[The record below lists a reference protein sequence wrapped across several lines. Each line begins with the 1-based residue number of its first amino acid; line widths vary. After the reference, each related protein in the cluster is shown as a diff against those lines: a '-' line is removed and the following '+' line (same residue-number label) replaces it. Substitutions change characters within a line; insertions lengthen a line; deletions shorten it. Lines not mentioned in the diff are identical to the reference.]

1 MFASQRYKKEVK
13 GIRKILSDGEFTR
26 TLIPEYHTFLVDIHT
41 KMLTQDLSS
50 TELTKVDKAI
60 KNYEIQSEPEFKE
73 RVDKLLSKITKLKA
87 MVMSVPAAN
96 SPNGSFPKKQVD
108 NKMSKLNLI
117 TAKIQ
122 EHGSITPGD
131 AKYANELFKELERK
145 EIAIKKIKT
154 WKNNA

>member
-1 MFASQRYKKEVK
+1 MFASQRYKKEIK
-13 GIRKILSDGEFTR
+13 DIRKILSDGEFTR
-26 TLIPEYHTFLVDIHT
+26 TLLPEYHTFLVDIHT
-41 KMLTQDLSS
+41 KMLTQELSS
-50 TELTKVDKAI
+50 LEESRIDKAI

-96 SPNGSFPKKQVD
+96 SPTGSFAKKQVD

-122 EHGSITPGD
+122 EHGSITPED

-145 EIAIKKIKT
+145 GFSYKIKK
-154 WKNNA
+154 WKNKA

>member
-1 MFASQRYKKEVK
+1 MFASQRYKKEIK
-13 GIRKILSDGEFTR
+13 SIRKILSDGEFTR

-50 TELTKVDKAI
+50 LEESRIDKAI

-87 MVMSVPAAN
+87 MVMSVP
-96 SPNGSFPKKQVD
+96 SPFNFEFSKKQVD

-122 EHGSITPGD
+122 EHGSITSKD

-145 EIAIKKIKT
+145 GFSYKIKK
-154 WKNNA
+154 

>member
-13 GIRKILSDGEFTR
+13 SIRNMLSDGEFTR
-26 TLIPEYHTFLVDIHT
+26 TLLPEYHTFLVDIHT
-41 KMLTQDLSS
+41 KMLSQDLSS
-50 TELTKVDKAI
+50 TELAKVDKAI
-60 KNYEIQSEPEFKE
+60 KNYEIQSEHEFKE

-96 SPNGSFPKKQVD
+96 SPNGFAKKQVD
-108 NKMSKLNLI
+108 NKMNKLNVI

-122 EHGSITPGD
+122 EHGSITPED

-145 EIAIKKIKT
+145 GFSYKIKK

>member
-1 MFASQRYKKEVK
+1 MFASQRYKKEIK
-13 GIRKILSDGEFTR
+13 DIRKILSDGEFTR
-26 TLIPEYHTFLVDIHT
+26 TLLPEYHTFLVDIHT
-41 KMLTQDLSS
+41 KMLSQDLSS
-50 TELTKVDKAI
+50 TELAKVDKAI
-60 KNYEIQSEPEFKE
+60 KNYETQSEPEFKA

-96 SPNGSFPKKQVD
+96 SPNGFAKKQVD
-108 NKMSKLNLI
+108 NKMNKLNVI

-122 EHGSITPGD
+122 EHGSITPRD

-145 EIAIKKIKT
+145 GFSYKIKK

>member
-13 GIRKILSDGEFTR
+13 SIRNMLSDGEFTR
-26 TLIPEYHTFLVDIHT
+26 TLLPEYHTFLVDVHT
-41 KMLTQDLSS
+41 KMLSQDLSS
-50 TELTKVDKAI
+50 TELAKVDKAI
-60 KNYEIQSEPEFKE
+60 ENYEIQSEPEFKE

-96 SPNGSFPKKQVD
+96 SPNGFAKKQVD

-122 EHGSITPGD
+122 EHGSITSRD

-145 EIAIKKIKT
+145 GFSYKIKK

>member
-1 MFASQRYKKEVK
+1 MFASQRYKKEIK
-13 GIRKILSDGEFTR
+13 DIRKILSDGEFTR
-26 TLIPEYHTFLVDIHT
+26 TLLPEYHTFLVDIHT
-41 KMLTQDLSS
+41 KMLTQELSS
-50 TELTKVDKAI
+50 LEESRIDKAI

-87 MVMSVPAAN
+87 MVMSVP
-96 SPNGSFPKKQVD
+96 SPFNFEFSKKQVD

-122 EHGSITPGD
+122 EHGSITSRD

-145 EIAIKKIKT
+145 GFSYKIKK

>member
-1 MFASQRYKKEVK
+1 MFASQRYKKEIK
-13 GIRKILSDGEFTR
+13 DIRKILSDGEFTR

-41 KMLTQDLSS
+41 KMLTQELSS
-50 TELTKVDKAI
+50 LEESRIDKAI

-87 MVMSVPAAN
+87 MVMSVP
-96 SPNGSFPKKQVD
+96 SPFNFEFSKKQVD

-122 EHGSITPGD
+122 EHGSITSKD

-145 EIAIKKIKT
+145 GFSYKIKK
-154 WKNNA
+154 

>member
-1 MFASQRYKKEVK
+1 MFASQRYKKEIK
-13 GIRKILSDGEFTR
+13 DIRKILSDGEFTR

-50 TELTKVDKAI
+50 LEESRIDKAI

-87 MVMSVPAAN
+87 MVMSVP
-96 SPNGSFPKKQVD
+96 SPFNFEFSKKQVD

-122 EHGSITPGD
+122 EHGSITSKD

-145 EIAIKKIKT
+145 GFSYKIKK
-154 WKNNA
+154 

>member
-13 GIRKILSDGEFTR
+13 SIRNMLSDGEFTR
-26 TLIPEYHTFLVDIHT
+26 TLLPEYHTFLVDVHT
-41 KMLTQDLSS
+41 KMLSQDLSS
-50 TELTKVDKAI
+50 TELAKVDKAI
-60 KNYEIQSEPEFKE
+60 ENYEIQSEPEFKE

-96 SPNGSFPKKQVD
+96 SPNGFAKKQVD

-122 EHGSITPGD
+122 EHGSITSRD

-145 EIAIKKIKT
+145 GFSYKIKK
-154 WKNNA
+154 WKNKA

>member
-1 MFASQRYKKEVK
+1 MFASQRYKKEIK
-13 GIRKILSDGEFTR
+13 DIRKILSDGEFTR

-50 TELTKVDKAI
+50 LEESRIDKAI

-87 MVMSVPAAN
+87 MVMSVP
-96 SPNGSFPKKQVD
+96 SPFNFEFSKKQVD

-122 EHGSITPGD
+122 EHGSITSRD

-145 EIAIKKIKT
+145 GFSYKIKK
-154 WKNNA
+154 

>member
-50 TELTKVDKAI
+50 LEESRIDKAI

-87 MVMSVPAAN
+87 MVMSVP
-96 SPNGSFPKKQVD
+96 SPFNFEFSKKQVD

-122 EHGSITPGD
+122 EHGSITSKD

-145 EIAIKKIKT
+145 GFSYKIKK
-154 WKNNA
+154 

>member
-13 GIRKILSDGEFTR
+13 SIRNMLSDGEFTR
-26 TLIPEYHTFLVDIHT
+26 TLLPEYHTFLVDIHT
-41 KMLTQDLSS
+41 KMLSQDLSS
-50 TELTKVDKAI
+50 TALAKVEKTI
-60 KNYEIQSEPEFKE
+60 KNYETQSAPEFKA

-96 SPNGSFPKKQVD
+96 SPNGFAKKQVD
-108 NKMSKLNLI
+108 NKMNKLNVI

-122 EHGSITPGD
+122 EHGSITPED

-145 EIAIKKIKT
+145 GFSYKIKK

>member
-1 MFASQRYKKEVK
+1 MFASQRYKKEIK
-13 GIRKILSDGEFTR
+13 DIRKILSDGEFTR

-41 KMLTQDLSS
+41 KMLTQELSS
-50 TELTKVDKAI
+50 LEESRIDKAI

-87 MVMSVPAAN
+87 MVMSVP
-96 SPNGSFPKKQVD
+96 SPFNFEFSKKQVD

-122 EHGSITPGD
+122 EHGSITSRD

-145 EIAIKKIKT
+145 GFSYKIKK
-154 WKNNA
+154 

>member
-1 MFASQRYKKEVK
+1 MFASQRYKKEIK
-13 GIRKILSDGEFTR
+13 SIRKILSDGEFTR

-41 KMLTQDLSS
+41 KMLYSELSS
-50 TELTKVDKAI
+50 LEESRIDKAI

-87 MVMSVPAAN
+87 MIMSVPAAN
-96 SPNGSFPKKQVD
+96 SPNGFAKKQVD
-108 NKMSKLNLI
+108 NKMNKLNVI

-122 EHGSITPGD
+122 EHGSITSKD

-145 EIAIKKIKT
+145 GFSYKIKK

>member
-41 KMLTQDLSS
+41 KMLTQELSS
-50 TELTKVDKAI
+50 LEESRIDKAI

-87 MVMSVPAAN
+87 MVMSVP
-96 SPNGSFPKKQVD
+96 SPFNFEFSKKQVD

-122 EHGSITPGD
+122 EHGSITSRD

-145 EIAIKKIKT
+145 GFSYKIKKWENK
-154 WKNNA
+154 A

>member
-13 GIRKILSDGEFTR
+13 SIRNMLSDGEFTR
-26 TLIPEYHTFLVDIHT
+26 TLLPEYHTFLVDIHT
-41 KMLTQDLSS
+41 KMLSQDLSS
-50 TELTKVDKAI
+50 TELAKVEKTI
-60 KNYEIQSEPEFKE
+60 KNYETQSEPEFKA

-96 SPNGSFPKKQVD
+96 SPNGFAKKQVD
-108 NKMSKLNLI
+108 NKMNKLNVI

-122 EHGSITPGD
+122 EHGSITPED

-145 EIAIKKIKT
+145 GFSYKIKK

>member
-1 MFASQRYKKEVK
+1 MFASQRYKKEIK
-13 GIRKILSDGEFTR
+13 SIRKILSDGEFTR

-41 KMLTQDLSS
+41 KMLTQELSS
-50 TELTKVDKAI
+50 LEESRIDKAI

-87 MVMSVPAAN
+87 MVMSVP
-96 SPNGSFPKKQVD
+96 SPFNFEFSKKQVD

-122 EHGSITPGD
+122 EHGSITSRD

-145 EIAIKKIKT
+145 GFSYKIKK
-154 WKNNA
+154 

>member
-1 MFASQRYKKEVK
+1 MFASQRYKKEIK
-13 GIRKILSDGEFTR
+13 DIRKILSDGEFTR

-41 KMLTQDLSS
+41 KMLTQELSS
-50 TELTKVDKAI
+50 LEESRIDKAI

-87 MVMSVPAAN
+87 MVMSVP
-96 SPNGSFPKKQVD
+96 SPFNFEFSKKQVD

-122 EHGSITPGD
+122 EHGSITSKD

-145 EIAIKKIKT
+145 GFSYKIKKWENK
-154 WKNNA
+154 A

>member
-1 MFASQRYKKEVK
+1 MFASQRYKKEIK
-13 GIRKILSDGEFTR
+13 SIRKILSDGEFTR

-41 KMLTQDLSS
+41 KMLTQEFSS
-50 TELTKVDKAI
+50 LEESRIDKAI

-87 MVMSVPAAN
+87 MVMSVP
-96 SPNGSFPKKQVD
+96 SPFNFEFSKKQVD

-122 EHGSITPGD
+122 EHGSITSKD

-145 EIAIKKIKT
+145 GFSYKIKKWENK
-154 WKNNA
+154 A

>member
-13 GIRKILSDGEFTR
+13 SIRNMLSDGEFTR
-26 TLIPEYHTFLVDIHT
+26 TLLPEYHTFLVDIHT
-41 KMLTQDLSS
+41 KMLSQDLSS
-50 TELTKVDKAI
+50 TELAKVEKTI
-60 KNYEIQSEPEFKE
+60 KNYETQSEPEFKA

-96 SPNGSFPKKQVD
+96 SPNGFAKKQVD
-108 NKMSKLNLI
+108 NKMNKLNVI

-122 EHGSITPGD
+122 EHGSITPKD

-145 EIAIKKIKT
+145 GFSYKIKK

>member
-1 MFASQRYKKEVK
+1 MFASQRYKKEIK
-13 GIRKILSDGEFTR
+13 SIRKILSDGEFTR

-41 KMLTQDLSS
+41 KMLTQELSS
-50 TELTKVDKAI
+50 LEESRIDKAI

-87 MVMSVPAAN
+87 MVMSVP
-96 SPNGSFPKKQVD
+96 SPFNFEFSKKQVD

-122 EHGSITPGD
+122 EHGSITPED

-145 EIAIKKIKT
+145 GFSYKIKKWENK
-154 WKNNA
+154 A

>member
-1 MFASQRYKKEVK
+1 MFASQRYKKEIK
-13 GIRKILSDGEFTR
+13 SIRKILSDGEFTR

-41 KMLTQDLSS
+41 KMLTQELSS
-50 TELTKVDKAI
+50 LEESRIDKAI

-87 MVMSVPAAN
+87 MVMSVP
-96 SPNGSFPKKQVD
+96 SPFNFEFSKKQVD

-122 EHGSITPGD
+122 EHGSITSKD

-145 EIAIKKIKT
+145 GFSYKIKKWENK
-154 WKNNA
+154 A

>member
-13 GIRKILSDGEFTR
+13 SIRNMLSDGEFTR
-26 TLIPEYHTFLVDIHT
+26 TLLPEYHTFLVDIHT
-41 KMLTQDLSS
+41 KMLSQDLSS
-50 TELTKVDKAI
+50 TELAKVEKTI
-60 KNYEIQSEPEFKE
+60 KNYETQSEPEFKA

-96 SPNGSFPKKQVD
+96 SPNGFAKKQVD
-108 NKMSKLNLI
+108 NKMNKLNVI

-122 EHGSITPGD
+122 EHGSITPRD

-145 EIAIKKIKT
+145 GFSYKIKKS
-154 WKNNA
+154 KNNA

>member
-13 GIRKILSDGEFTR
+13 SIRNMLSDGEFTR
-26 TLIPEYHTFLVDIHT
+26 TLLPEYHTFLVDIHT
-41 KMLTQDLSS
+41 KMLSQDLSS
-50 TELTKVDKAI
+50 LEESRIDKAI

-96 SPNGSFPKKQVD
+96 SPNGFAKKQVD

-122 EHGSITPGD
+122 EHGSITSRD

-145 EIAIKKIKT
+145 GFSYKIKK

>member
-1 MFASQRYKKEVK
+1 MFASQRYKKEIK
-13 GIRKILSDGEFTR
+13 DIRKILSDGEFTR
-26 TLIPEYHTFLVDIHT
+26 TLLPEYHTFLVDIHT
-41 KMLTQDLSS
+41 KMLTQELSS
-50 TELTKVDKAI
+50 LEESRIDKAI
-60 KNYEIQSEPEFKE
+60 KNYEIQSEPEFKA

-96 SPNGSFPKKQVD
+96 SPNGFAKKQVD

-122 EHGSITPGD
+122 AHGSITPED

-145 EIAIKKIKT
+145 GFSYKIKK
-154 WKNNA
+154 WKNKA

>member
-1 MFASQRYKKEVK
+1 MFASQRYKKEIK
-13 GIRKILSDGEFTR
+13 SIRKILSDGEFTR

-50 TELTKVDKAI
+50 LEESRIDKAI

-87 MVMSVPAAN
+87 MVMSVP
-96 SPNGSFPKKQVD
+96 SPFNFEFSKKQVD

-122 EHGSITPGD
+122 EHGSITSRD

-145 EIAIKKIKT
+145 GFSYKIKKWENK
-154 WKNNA
+154 A

>member
-1 MFASQRYKKEVK
+1 MFASQRYKKEIK
-13 GIRKILSDGEFTR
+13 SIRKILSDGEFTR

-50 TELTKVDKAI
+50 LEESRIDKAI

-87 MVMSVPAAN
+87 MVMSVP
-96 SPNGSFPKKQVD
+96 SPFNFEFSKKQVD

-122 EHGSITPGD
+122 EHGSITSRD

-145 EIAIKKIKT
+145 GFSYKIKK
-154 WKNNA
+154 